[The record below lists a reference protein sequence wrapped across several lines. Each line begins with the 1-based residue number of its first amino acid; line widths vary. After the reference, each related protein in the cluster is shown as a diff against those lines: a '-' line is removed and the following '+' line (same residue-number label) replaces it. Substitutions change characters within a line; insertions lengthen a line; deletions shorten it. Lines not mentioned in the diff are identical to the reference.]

1 MISLCIQL
9 DMTRHALNTSPPTHF
24 FSSVRKKRIKE
35 LFSSIKKLLLMF
47 GFKDRKRLVWFFFNL
62 KLFFG
67 AENIDIFIP
76 LMYTGFCHIFFILA
90 Q

>member
-1 MISLCIQL
+1 
-9 DMTRHALNTSPPTHF
+9 
-24 FSSVRKKRIKE
+24 
-35 LFSSIKKLLLMF
+35 MF